1 MLDTKEQET
10 LPFEDDNQ
18 LPKEATKYHKRID
31 DLIEDAEIEA
41 EMEAEKKIR
50 SKNSRMFSISMIG
63 IVLLALI
70 YFQVKNQTTFPPVEI
85 AKETPKKKTDET
97 ERILTEDFSLV
108 KKESRDTG
116 LSLTRSID
124 TKELIE
130 KPFITKP
137 KNKISKPPAKT
148 RDVRKTSLKNNISKK
163 VKSKISPKK
172 IISTRESISTESYIQ
187 AGAFGIKKN
196 ADSLLKKL
204 QDKGFS
210 PSIQTRVKK
219 SNKHILTIG
228 NFKNKKSG
236 EKTLKELREK
246 GFNASFQKNTKNF
259 FSLKVGQF
267 NNRKDA
273 QKAQGKLKSKGFLS
287 GMHKDDVTLKTY
299 IVQLG
304 VFPSLEKARL
314 SQEKLARAGFSKTFI
329 R

>member
-1 MLDTKEQET
+1 MLETKEQET

-18 LPKEATKYHKRID
+18 LPEEATKYHKRID

-70 YFQVKNQTTFPPVEI
+70 YFQIKNQTPFPPIEI
-85 AKETPKKKTDET
+85 AKETLKKKSDKAE
-97 ERILTEDFSLV
+97 EVLTKHVPLV
-108 KKESRDTG
+108 KKEPRDTE
-116 LSLTRSID
+116 LSFSESID
-124 TKELIE
+124 TSKPLEN
-130 KPFITKP
+130 PFITKP
-137 KNKISKPPAKT
+137 KTKVLKPPAKV
-148 RDVRKTSLKNNISKK
+148 RDVRKTTLKSKIIKK
-163 VKSKISPKK
+163 VKSKRIPKK
-172 IISTRESISTESYIQ
+172 TTPTRQSLSSESYIQ

-210 PSIQTRVKK
+210 PSIQTRVQK
-219 SNKHILTIG
+219 SKKHILTIG
-228 NFKNKKSG
+228 SFNNKKSG
-236 EKTLKELREK
+236 KKTLKKLTEK
-246 GFNASFQKNTKNF
+246 GFNASFYKNTKNS

-267 NNRKDA
+267 NNLKDA
-273 QKAQGKLKSKGFLS
+273 RKAQSRLKLKGFLS
-287 GMHKDDVTLKTY
+287 GMQKKDVTLKTY

-304 VFPSLEKARL
+304 VFPNLEKARL

>member
-1 MLDTKEQET
+1 MLETKEQET
-10 LPFEDDNQ
+10 LSLSFEDDNQ
-18 LPKEATKYHKRID
+18 LPEEATKYHKRID

-70 YFQVKNQTTFPPVEI
+70 YFQIKNQTAFPPDKI
-85 AKETPKKKTDET
+85 AKETLKKKSE
-97 ERILTEDFSLV
+97 EILTKHVPLV
-108 KKESRDTG
+108 KKESRDTN
-116 LSLTRSID
+116 LSLPESTST
-124 TKELIE
+124 TKPLENQ
-130 KPFITKP
+130 FITKT
-137 KNKISKPPAKT
+137 KTKILKPPAKV
-148 RDVRKTSLKNNISKK
+148 RDVRKTTLKNKVTKN
-163 VKSKISPKK
+163 VKSKLPPNK
-172 IISTRESISTESYIQ
+172 TTSISESLSSGTYIQ

-210 PSIQTRVKK
+210 PSIQTRVQK
-219 SNKHILTIG
+219 SKKHILTIG
-228 NFKNKKSG
+228 SFNNKKSG
-236 EKTLKELREK
+236 ETTLKKLAEN
-246 GFNASFQKNTKNF
+246 GFNASFFKNTKNL

-267 NNRKDA
+267 NNLKDA
-273 QKAQGKLKSKGFLS
+273 RKAQGGLKLKGFLS
-287 GMHKDDVTLKTY
+287 GMDKEDVTLKTY

-304 VFPSLEKARL
+304 VFPSPEKARL